1 MRPRI
6 VLKTKFCLLLF
17 ASTLMAG
24 VRPAFAGAS
33 APGVHFF
40 RVAGPAA
47 STIIALRADGTL
59 VWSTPLPGGAFTIQ
73 WCSALGAGSQWTT
86 YLQIPS
92 AKSLNTNR
100 LPCLNTTAGMAP
112 VPGGGFTMGD
122 TLDGEPDAVPTST
135 TVTGFYMDTNLVSFG
150 QWLSVCY
157 YATNNGYSF
166 NNPGAT
172 KAANH
177 PVQTVDWY
185 DCVKWC
191 NARSQQAGL
200 TPVYYTDAAW
210 TQIYTN
216 GETDGVYPNWNA
228 NGYRLPTEAEWEK
241 AARGGVSGQR
251 FPWGN
256 TIDWNH
262 ANYASFW
269 IGTPPVPVYLYD
281 LAPQMGY
288 DPAFNDGVVPYTS
301 PVGSFPANG
310 YGLRDMAGNVQE
322 WCWDWYGAPYAGGT
336 DPRGPA
342 SGTKRVLRGGLWFQY
357 ASLCRCPNRSNV
369 APVNRDNGTG
379 LRCVK
384 GL

>member
-1 MRPRI
+1 M
-6 VLKTKFCLLLF
+6 
-17 ASTLMAG
+17 
-24 VRPAFAGAS
+24 
-33 APGVHFF
+33 HFF
-40 RVAGPAA
+40 RIAGPAA
-47 STIIALRADGTL
+47 STITAVQADGTL
-59 VWSTPLPGGAFTIQ
+59 VWSTPLPGGAFTVQ
-73 WCSALGAGSQWTT
+73 WRSSLAPGSKWTP

-92 AKSLNTNR
+92 ANSLNTNR
-100 LPCLNTTAGMAP
+100 LPCLNVTAGMAP
-112 VPGGGFTMGD
+112 VPGGAFTMGD
-122 TLDGEPDAVPTST
+122 TLDGESDAVPTST
-135 TVTGFYMDTNLVSFG
+135 TVSGFYMDTNLVSFA

-157 YATNNGYSF
+157 YATNNGYTFS
-166 NNPGAT
+166 NAGAG
-172 KAANH
+172 KAVSH

-210 TQIYTN
+210 TQVYTN
-216 GETDGVYPNWNA
+216 GETDAVYPNWNA
-228 NGYRLPTEAEWEK
+228 NGYRLPTEAEWER

-269 IGTPPVPVYLYD
+269 TGTPPAPFYPYD
-281 LAPQMGY
+281 SAPQMGY
-288 DPAFNDGVVPYTS
+288 NPAFNDGVIPYTN
-301 PVGSFPANG
+301 PVGALPANG

-322 WCWDWYGAPYAGGT
+322 WCWDWYGTPYAGGT
-336 DPRGPA
+336 NPHGSA
-342 SGTKRVLRGGLWFQY
+342 SGTTRVLRGGLWFEY